1 MRVTDKRLK
10 ELNKIVEALEK
21 MGWCVETF
29 RFHDDVGEP
38 FRFRLQMRYDPPK
51 RTDVL

>member
-10 ELNKIVEALEK
+10 DLNKIVEALEA
-21 MGWCVETF
+21 MGWVMEKF
-29 RFHDDVGEP
+29 HFHDDIDAP

>member
-10 ELNKIVEALEK
+10 DLHKVVEALEA
-21 MGWCVETF
+21 MGWVAEKF
-29 RFHDDVGEP
+29 QFLDHLAEP

-51 RTDVL
+51 KSDVL